1 MTTTT
6 PPTGVTLVQAAVM
19 LAAHLADHTL
29 PEPWSLGLS
38 TSNGHSAV
46 TAQLCSHTVS
56 TVARDL
62 LASADTFDAATVQA
76 WRVSTGDHVQ
86 LSIASTLSGP
96 AGTVELDVFGAVEH
110 GPVRFADLNAG
121 DRRKVSLGQLRTWA
135 TSSRTLD
142 GPGASDD

>member
-6 PPTGVTLVQAAVM
+6 PPTSVTLVQAAVM
-19 LAAHLADHTL
+19 HAAHLANHTL
-29 PEPWSLGLS
+29 PEPWSLGLN
-38 TSNGHSAV
+38 TGNGHSAI

-62 LASADTFDAATVQA
+62 LAWADTFDAVTVEA

-96 AGTVELDVFGAVEH
+96 AGTVELDVFGAVQH
-110 GPVRFADLNAG
+110 DPVRFADLKAG

-135 TSSRTLD
+135 TSSPAID
-142 GPGASDD
+142 GPGSQR